1 MLRVG
6 IYTFC
11 SFISFIAY
19 DTIMHKGWYGVM
31 ELKKFRK
38 LKNISQA
45 QLAEAVNLSNSTI
58 GNYEQGTREPDIQT
72 LCLLADY
79 FEISVDDLIGHV
91 SARSEGLISDNELSL
106 IADYRKLDTADR
118 DRLKKIISALRNV
131 ADKEATEDKNSE
143 VFRVD

>member
-1 MLRVG
+1 
-6 IYTFC
+6 
-11 SFISFIAY
+11 
-19 DTIMHKGWYGVM
+19 M